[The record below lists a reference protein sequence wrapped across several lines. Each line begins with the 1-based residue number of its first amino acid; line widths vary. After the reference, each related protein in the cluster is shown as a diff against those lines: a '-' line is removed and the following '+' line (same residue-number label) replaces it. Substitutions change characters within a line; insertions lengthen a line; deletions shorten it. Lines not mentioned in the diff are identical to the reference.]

1 MTEQREQS
9 FVCSLNTKPSFF
21 GGFFVFHEILLLRP
35 FETFLFQWNK
45 VKGGVLF
52 IFIGFDTSD
61 VFRFQNSHA
70 KIHLLSVPPKHFN
83 KKGVPKHPLFDFLA
97 AFALRDR

>member
-70 KIHLLSVPPKHFN
+70 KIQIIPQYPLLFCLKSVDYKN
-83 KKGVPKHPLFDFLA
+83 V
-97 AFALRDR
+97 

>member
-9 FVCSLNTKPSFF
+9 FACSLNTKPSFF
-21 GGFFVFHEILLLRP
+21 GGFFVFHEFLLLRP

-52 IFIGFDTSD
+52 IFEKKCSKCCRCKLSLCCSYSHHHNGEKYVLITLQRIFS
-61 VFRFQNSHA
+61 RF
-70 KIHLLSVPPKHFN
+70 
-83 KKGVPKHPLFDFLA
+83 
-97 AFALRDR
+97 

>member
-35 FETFLFQWNK
+35 FETLCFSGIKLKGEFCLFLSGLIHQMCSDFKILMQK
-45 VKGGVLF
+45 YTFYLF
-52 IFIGFDTSD
+52 HPNIST
-61 VFRFQNSHA
+61 
-70 KIHLLSVPPKHFN
+70 
-83 KKGVPKHPLFDFLA
+83 KKGCRSTPYLIFSPLSL
-97 AFALRDR
+97 